1 MNVKMPCKR
10 SFKHK
15 IQLEKNECPPPPK
28 KRRRMNTEE
37 PFSYFFGNVE
47 FPAYTYPAE
56 AASGN
61 SGNDNYHDDDDSM
74 DDYLEELDV
83 LISCLRK

>member
-15 IQLEKNECPPPPK
+15 IQLEKNECPPPLK

-37 PFSYFFGNVE
+37 PLSYFFDTE
-47 FPAYTYPAE
+47 FPAYTYQAE

-61 SGNDNYHDDDDSM
+61 SGNDNYDDYEDSM
-74 DDYLEELDV
+74 DDYLDELTV
-83 LISCLRK
+83 LIGCLRK

>member
-1 MNVKMPCKR
+1 M
-10 SFKHK
+10 
-15 IQLEKNECPPPPK
+15 EKNECPPPPK

-37 PFSYFFGNVE
+37 PLSYFFDIE

>member
-1 MNVKMPCKR
+1 M
-10 SFKHK
+10 HK

-61 SGNDNYHDDDDSM
+61 SGNDNVEIDDIDHTLNI
-74 DDYLEELDV
+74 LEKIDV
-83 LISCLRK
+83 LISCLKK